1 MSSITTTSVSASTAS
16 AQNQMPSAAQSFT
29 GDSTG
34 NGAMNVSDLVS
45 HLVSHLVSA
54 LADAN
59 TAPLQRAVAPLPDS
73 LSGDATSV

>member
-34 NGAMNVSDLVS
+34 NAPMNVSDLVS
-45 HLVSHLVSA
+45 HLVSA
-54 LADAN
+54 LSDAN

>member
-1 MSSITTTSVSASTAS
+1 MTSITTTSVSASTAS

-45 HLVSHLVSA
+45 HLVSA

-73 LSGDATSV
+73 LSGDTTSV